1 MSSPS
6 ASSSADAVPDVCV
19 VGAGPLGI
27 ALALACRARGLSVL
41 LLESGTEDATPEKAA
56 LSEAR
61 ILDERRHAAM
71 SVAVRRALG
80 GTSRWWGGRCVPYD
94 DVDFESRPFALDA
107 AWPIGHGEIR
117 PWYQAAAEFFG
128 CGPAHFATE
137 ATRYDDAQFDQLER
151 WTPEIDM
158 SVRHA
163 EALRGPHAPEL
174 MLDATVVG
182 LILNKDGRA
191 IDGLSVKTA
200 SGVQTIRARRYVLAS
215 GGLETLRLLLATQA
229 QHPNLFGP
237 ELGAAYMGHISGKI
251 ADLQLRDPT
260 SVGQHDFFLEDGA
273 FARRRFTL
281 ARETQLREGVLNT
294 SFWIDNPPFHNA
306 AHRSGVLSAVWLAL
320 ASPLGGRLLSPGVR
334 LSHVGPKPHQPMKHV
349 ANILGQPFQTLG
361 TIIEILRARYGR
373 PRKPGFLIR
382 NSAGRYALHYHA
394 EQAPNLE
401 SRVSLSAEQ
410 DAYGLP
416 RLEIDLRYSEK
427 DVDSVLRSHELLD
440 QSLRQAGVGELIYRE
455 PPERR
460 RQSVWDQATDGFH
473 QVGGARMA
481 ADAKSGV
488 VDKDCRLFDLSNVYL
503 ASTCVFP
510 SSGQANPTFL
520 GVALALR
527 LAEHLAVTTIAGNAK
542 SATPSARHRTTR
554 NAVMRQVFAEALGR
568 EVSALGFGCASLG
581 SRVSAA
587 EGLSALARA
596 YDHGVTWF
604 DVAPPYG
611 DGAAETLLGQFVKG
625 KRDQIAICTKVGI
638 EAPQLSMKAKLL
650 KPVMRTALKLAP
662 QLREAVAR
670 RRPASVRAPIDAKSI
685 EASVTRS
692 LKNLGVDYVDVLA
705 LHEPALDDVQR
716 EDVRGALQAMVDKGY
731 ARIIGIAGDRPA
743 AEQGVAAFP
752 LYRMVQH
759 ADGPF
764 EPPLTSH
771 GALRV
776 THSVFGVGGALSK
789 LTQAVATDEGL
800 RVKLAEFGF
809 TGSSSEIAATA
820 LMDFALSNNTSGV
833 VLASMFRPEH
843 LAFNIDRANR
853 SPNPELVGLLQSYD
867 WTAR

>member
-6 ASSSADAVPDVCV
+6 GSSIIPDICI

-27 ALALACRARGLSVL
+27 ALALACRARGLTVL

-56 LSEAR
+56 LSDAR
-61 ILDERRHAAM
+61 IVDEKRHATM

-94 DVDFESRPFALDA
+94 DVDFEQRPFVLDA
-107 AWPIGHGEIR
+107 AWPIGHDDIK
-117 PWYQAAAEFFG
+117 PWYKAAADFFG

-137 ATRYDDAQFDQLER
+137 AIRYGDAQFNQLER

-163 EALRGPHAPEL
+163 EALRGPGAPEL
-174 MLDATVVG
+174 LLDATVTSLLPSASG
-182 LILNKDGRA
+182 KS
-191 IDGLSVKTA
+191 IDGLLVKTA
-200 SGVQTIRARRYVLAS
+200 SGVQTVRAHRYVLAC
-215 GGLETLRLLLATQA
+215 GGLETLRLLLTA
-229 QHPNLFGP
+229 QMQRPALFGP
-237 ELGAAYMGHISGKI
+237 SLGVGYMGHISGKI
-251 ADLQLRDPT
+251 ADLQLREPA

-281 ARETQLREGVLNT
+281 TNDAQLREGVLNT
-294 SFWIDNPPFHNA
+294 AFWIDNPPFHNA
-306 AHRSGVLSAVWLAL
+306 EHRSGILSAVWLAL
-320 ASPLGGRLLSPGVR
+320 ASPLGSRLLSPGVR
-334 LSHVGPKPHQPMKHV
+334 LSHLGPKPHRPFKHL
-349 ANILGQPFQTLG
+349 ANILGQPFSTLG
-361 TIIEILRARYGR
+361 TIVEILQARYGR

-394 EQAPNLE
+394 EQAPNVE
-401 SRVSLSAEQ
+401 SKVALSNEQ
-410 DAYGLP
+410 DANGSP
-416 RLEIDLRYSEK
+416 RLTIDLRYAER
-427 DVDSVLRSHELLD
+427 DVESVLRSHELLD
-440 QSLRQAGVGELIYRE
+440 QALRQAGVGELIYRE
-455 PPERR
+455 PPELR
-460 RQSVWDQATDGFH
+460 RQSVWNQATDGFH

-481 ADAKSGV
+481 ADARDGV
-488 VDKDCRLFDLSNVYL
+488 VDTNCRLFDVSNVYL
-503 ASTCVFP
+503 ASTCIFP

-527 LAEHLAVTTIAGNAK
+527 LAEHLATTDTADEAGAK
-542 SATPSARHRTTR
+542 RPGARTRTTR
-554 NAVMRQVFAEALGR
+554 NAVMRQVFAEPLGR
-568 EVSALGFGCASLG
+568 EVSAIGFGCASLG

-587 EGLSALARA
+587 EGLDALARA
-596 YDHGVTWF
+596 YDQGVSWF

-611 DGAAETLLGQFVKG
+611 DGAAEALLGQFLKG
-625 KRDQIAICTKVGI
+625 KRDQVAICTKVGI
-638 EAPQLSMKAKLL
+638 EPPQLSMKARLL
-650 KPVMRTALKLAP
+650 KPVMRTALKAVP
-662 QLREAVAR
+662 QLREAIAR

-731 ARIIGIAGDRPA
+731 ARIIGIAGDRPI
-743 AEQGVAAFP
+743 AEQGITAFP

-764 EPPLTSH
+764 EPSLTPH
-771 GALRV
+771 KALRV

-789 LTQAVATDEGL
+789 LTQAVIADEAL
-800 RVKLAEFGF
+800 RAKLADLGF
-809 TGSSSEIAATA
+809 TGSSNEIAAAA
-820 LMDFALSNNTSGV
+820 LIDFALSNNTSGV
-833 VLASMFRPEH
+833 VLASMFRAEH

-853 SPNPELVGLLQSYD
+853 SPNPELVSLLHGYD

>member
-1 MSSPS
+1 MSSQPD
-6 ASSSADAVPDVCV
+6 SSAIPDICV

-27 ALALACRARGLSVL
+27 ALALACRARGMIVL

-61 ILDERRHAAM
+61 IVDEKRHASM

-94 DVDFESRPFALDA
+94 DVDFEQRPFALDA
-107 AWPIGHGEIR
+107 AWPVGHDDIK
-117 PWYQAAAEFFG
+117 PWYKAAADFFG

-137 ATRYDDAQFDQLER
+137 ATQYGDAKFDQLER

-163 EALRGPHAPEL
+163 EALRGPGAPEL
-174 MLDATVVG
+174 MLDATVTR
-182 LILNKDGRA
+182 LLLNVDGKS

-200 SGVQTIRARRYVLAS
+200 SGVQTVRARRYVLAC
-215 GGLETLRLLLATQA
+215 GGLETLRLLLAAQA
-229 QHPNLFGP
+229 QRPALFGP
-237 ELGAAYMGHISGKI
+237 SLGVGYMGHISGKI
-251 ADLQLRDPT
+251 ADLQLCDPA

-281 ARETQLREGVLNT
+281 AKDAQLREGVLNT
-294 SFWIDNPPFHNA
+294 AFWIDNPPFYNTE
-306 AHRSGVLSAVWLAL
+306 HRSGILSAVWLTL

-334 LSHVGPKPHQPMKHV
+334 LSHLGPKPYRPLKHL
-349 ANILGQPFQTLG
+349 ANIIGQPFRTLG
-361 TIIEILRARYGR
+361 AGVDILRARYGR

-394 EQAPNLE
+394 EQAPNVE
-401 SRVSLSAEQ
+401 SKVTLSNEH
-410 DAYGLP
+410 DANGSP
-416 RLEIDLRYSEK
+416 RLTIDLRYAER

-440 QSLRQAGVGELIYRE
+440 QALRQAGVGELIYRE

-460 RQSVWDQATDGFH
+460 RQSVWNQATDGFH

-481 ADAKSGV
+481 ADAGNGV
-488 VDKDCRLFDLSNVYL
+488 VDTNCRLFEVSNVYL
-503 ASTCVFP
+503 ASTCIFP

-527 LAEHLAVTTIAGNAK
+527 LAEHLATIDTTDEAGAQR
-542 SATPSARHRTTR
+542 SSARARTTR
-554 NAVMRQVFAEALGR
+554 NAVMRQVFAEPLGR
-568 EVSALGFGCASLG
+568 EVSAIGFGCASLG

-587 EGLSALARA
+587 EGLAALARA
-596 YDHGVTWF
+596 YDQGVTWF

-611 DGAAETLLGQFVKG
+611 DGAAEALLGQFLKG
-625 KRDQIAICTKVGI
+625 KRDQVAICTKVGI
-638 EAPQLSMKAKLL
+638 EPPQLSMKARLL
-650 KPVMRTALKLAP
+650 KPVMRTALKVAP
-662 QLREAVAR
+662 QLREAIAR
-670 RRPASVRAPIDAKSI
+670 RRPASFRAPIDAKSI

-731 ARIIGIAGDRPA
+731 ARIIGIAGDRPV
-743 AEQGVAAFP
+743 AEQGIAAFP
-752 LYRMVQH
+752 LYSMVQH

-764 EPPLTSH
+764 EPPLTPH
-771 GALRV
+771 KALRV

-789 LTQAVATDEGL
+789 LTQAVIADEAL
-800 RVKLAEFGF
+800 RTKLADQGF
-809 TGSSSEIAATA
+809 NGSASEVAAAA

-853 SPNPELVGLLQSYD
+853 SPNLELVSLLQGYD